1 MNLIRDHPYIILR
14 QQNDWMGGSK
24 KWPVLYI
31 CWHSGWVKKLQNQ
44 ADVIYGWFLI
54 ALSNLFNSAI
64 HFLCSAINHFVPG
77 GSSSA
82 VQCLVMF
89 FISSHCRPPLINLIV
104 RKRIISKGS
113 QSDHSASSYRQ
124 AGIRWI

>member
-1 MNLIRDHPYIILR
+1 MDS
-14 QQNDWMGGSK
+14 QQKDWMGGSK
-24 KWPVLYI
+24 NGQYAIYTDMVG
-31 CWHSGWVKKLQNQ
+31 GWVRKFQNYS
-44 ADVIYGWFLI
+44 DVICGWFLI

-124 AGIRWI
+124 AGIR